1 MSNDDTTELE
11 SAHITAPQARLIANG
26 IWWSNF
32 WQVAGI
38 CGIITFFTVPISV
51 YAYSTDKGSL
61 EAKID
66 YLIEV
71 VQDDVK
77 EIKVAL
83 ADEKKSREQ
92 NDMEIRDLITTLG
105 AR

>member
-1 MSNDDTTELE
+1 MTSPTAEIE
-11 SAHITAPQARLIANG
+11 SSPITAPQAREIANG

-32 WQVAGI
+32 WKVAGI
-38 CGIITFFTVPISV
+38 CGIITLFTIPVSV
-51 YAYSTDKGSL
+51 YAYSSDKGSL
-61 EAKID
+61 ESKID

-92 NDMEIRDLITTLG
+92 NDMEIRDLITTMG